1 MRVRRA
7 AAATCLVLQ
16 HGGHV
21 EGPLARRGVGT
32 LVERRRDD
40 ARPAQ
45 LDGPAPLKATEDS
58 QPLIRRDAARD
69 VVSASIF

>member
-1 MRVRRA
+1 MRPRKIVECCRR
-7 AAATCLVLQ
+7 
-16 HGGHV
+16 
-21 EGPLARRGVGT
+21 RRD
-32 LVERRRDD
+32 RRDD